1 MEFSQARILEWVAI
15 SFSRGSSGPRDWT
28 QVSCIGGRIIYHLS
42 PQGEGHVFKQSFKG
56 NVSPWSHPQ
65 KSFLFQNLPELPT
78 TLREEPKNFTK
89 APYLSQLNLP
99 ASLYLL
105 APLRSLTSL
114 PSTPPLRYP
123 IRVPSCQKCPFPF
136 PSCGSFPSHPSR
148 SCRRVLG
155 NFLHL
160 TQVLLT

>member
-1 MEFSQARILEWVAI
+1 MPFPSPGDLPDPGNE
-15 SFSRGSSGPRDWT
+15 PR
-28 QVSCIGGRIIYHLS
+28 SPALAGRLFTIRA
-42 PQGEGHVFKQSFKG
+42 PREGHVFKQSFKG

-78 TLREEPKNFTK
+78 TLREEPMNFTEP
-89 APYLSQLNLP
+89 PYLP
-99 ASLYLL
+99 TSLYLQ
-105 APLRSLTSL
+105 APLWSLTS
-114 PSTPPLRYP
+114 PPKHP
-123 IRVPSCQKCPFPF
+123 IRVPSCPKCPFPF
-136 PSCGSFPSHPSR
+136 LSCGSFPSHPSR